1 MEEPQTP
8 SPIIRI
14 DHELFRDKGVEVWV
28 KRDDL
33 IHPQIMGNKWRKLK
47 YNLLHAKEMGKN
59 TLFTYGGAFSNHLA
73 AVAAAAK
80 LYGFEA
86 VGIVRGDELNANSNA
101 TLKFAASQG
110 MSLQFVS
117 REDYRKLKK
126 QQRADAD
133 ENAYILPEGGTNQLA
148 VKGVAEL
155 VDEITQDFDVIIAPI
170 GTGGTLVGIV
180 QGLKGTK
187 QVIGISS
194 LKGRFVLSEVDDLCR
209 ELHVPFHNYEILTEY
224 HFGGYGR
231 FDQDLIGFINIFR
244 RSFGF
249 LIDPIYTGKMF
260 FGVFEEIAKGSF
272 QRGTRLIVIHTGGL
286 QGIEGFNARFG
297 NVLKNT

>member
-1 MEEPQTP
+1 MEKPQTP

-47 YNLLHAKEMGKN
+47 YNLLRAEEMGKN

-86 VGIVRGDELNANSNA
+86 VGVVRGDELNADSNA

-110 MSLQFVS
+110 MSLRFVS
-117 REDYRKLKK
+117 REDYRELKK
-126 QQRADAD
+126 QHHNHD
-133 ENAYILPEGGTNQLA
+133 EGDVYILPEGGTNHLA

-155 VDEITQDFDVIIAPI
+155 VDEITQDFDVIVTPT

-180 QGLKGTK
+180 QGLQGAK

-194 LKGRFVLSEVDDLCR
+194 LKGRFVLSEVDALCQ

-297 NVLKNT
+297 NVIKNT